1 MPRLPPRATTEQPN
15 DPAPHRGATEPA
27 LSAQQARS
35 REEGFA
41 LVLTGRPGA
50 GKTSVLTAL
59 SDTLSDADVPHAAL
73 EVEALRWTH
82 PPLSLEEE
90 MRHLRTVCGL
100 LRDSGHRVLII
111 ARTIEDDAE
120 MAAVLR
126 AINPDT
132 DSYLVAR
139 LEAPPAT
146 LVARILAREPASW
159 SGLEG
164 LVSHARELAV
174 NMPGLSGVGLVY
186 STEGTR
192 AEDVADRIIARC
204 PDQLGWTDQL

>member
-1 MPRLPPRATTEQPN
+1 M
-15 DPAPHRGATEPA
+15 
-27 LSAQQARS
+27 
-35 REEGFA
+35 
-41 LVLTGRPGA
+41 VLTGRPGA

>member
-1 MPRLPPRATTEQPN
+1 M
-15 DPAPHRGATEPA
+15 
-27 LSAQQARS
+27 
-35 REEGFA
+35 
-41 LVLTGRPGA
+41 VLTGPPGA

-132 DSYLVAR
+132 DSYLVLDTRPRAAKTK
-139 LEAPPAT
+139 APLCGT
-146 LVARILAREPASW
+146 FVARPRGFEPVTFGSVEA
-159 SGLEG
+159 
-164 LVSHARELAV
+164 
-174 NMPGLSGVGLVY
+174 
-186 STEGTR
+186 
-192 AEDVADRIIARC
+192 
-204 PDQLGWTDQL
+204 

>member
-1 MPRLPPRATTEQPN
+1 M
-15 DPAPHRGATEPA
+15 
-27 LSAQQARS
+27 
-35 REEGFA
+35 FA
-41 LVLTGRPGA
+41 LLLTGPPGA

-59 SDTLSDADVPHAAL
+59 SDALSDADVPHAAL

-90 MRHLRTVCGL
+90 MLHLRTGCGL
-100 LRDSGHRVLII
+100 LRDSGHRVLIL
-111 ARTIEDDAE
+111 ARTIEDDLE

-126 AINPDT
+126 AIDP

-139 LEAPPAT
+139 LEAHPAT
-146 LVARILAREPASW
+146 LAARILAREPASW

-164 LVSHARELAV
+164 LVAHAQELAKS
-174 NMPGLSGVGLVY
+174 MPGLAGVGLVY

-204 PDQLGWTDQL
+204 PDELGWTDRP

>member
-1 MPRLPPRATTEQPN
+1 
-15 DPAPHRGATEPA
+15 
-27 LSAQQARS
+27 
-35 REEGFA
+35 
-41 LVLTGRPGA
+41 LVLTGPPGA

-126 AINPDT
+126 AIKSRHRQLPRRA
-132 DSYLVAR
+132 LGG
-139 LEAPPAT
+139 P
-146 LVARILAREPASW
+146 
-159 SGLEG
+159 SGHAG
-164 LVSHARELAV
+164 GSDPRPRARELVGPGGPRLSRTGARCEHARPKRRRARLQHRRHAGRGRCRSDHRA
-174 NMPGLSGVGLVY
+174 MPRPTRLDRPALILGREPRRSKPRYAGLS
-186 STEGTR
+186 
-192 AEDVADRIIARC
+192 
-204 PDQLGWTDQL
+204 